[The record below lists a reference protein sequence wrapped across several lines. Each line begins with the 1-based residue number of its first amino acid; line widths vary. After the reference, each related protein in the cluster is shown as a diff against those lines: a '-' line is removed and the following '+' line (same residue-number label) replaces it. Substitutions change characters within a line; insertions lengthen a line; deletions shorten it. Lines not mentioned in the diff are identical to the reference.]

1 MIRLI
6 LLFLS
11 FISFSSSAQ
20 MINNG
25 MANLFTET
33 PFFNEKYIRS
43 VNLKS
48 IIGTISS
55 KKELGAIKKSG
66 KKEAYIFNKKGNLII
81 HYLSNNTKSKT
92 DTVFTF
98 YEYNKENKNSVMR
111 VSDSY
116 GFYSYTK
123 NYDSTSRLVNQVY
136 SREKN
141 ASKSKMN
148 FKLEERYII
157 FEESYQYSFKDS
169 VQIVTTLNSN
179 GRPYKIEKKFYDMLG
194 YLTKSTTKLLI
205 SNKTKYELYHYN
217 DRGFLKSIQYFKEAI
232 KLPIKEIKYDYDE
245 WGNVTFMDEYKNNE
259 RIIHKELLYEPST
272 LILKTILSQ
281 DLVSN
286 LITITK
292 FKSKFHNKI

>member
-11 FISFSSSAQ
+11 FISFSLSAQ

-123 NYDSTSRLVNQVY
+123 NYDSTSRLVNQIY

-292 FKSKFHNKI
+292 FKSKFYNKI

>member
-11 FISFSSSAQ
+11 FTIFSSSAQ

-33 PFFNEKYIRS
+33 PFFNEKYVRS

-48 IIGTISS
+48 ITGTIST
-55 KKELGAIKKSG
+55 KKELGAIKSSE

-81 HYLSNNTKSKT
+81 HYLANNTKSKK

-98 YEYNKENKNSVMR
+98 YEYNKENKNIVMR

-123 NYDSTSRLVNQVY
+123 NYDSSSRLLNQVY

-148 FKLEERYII
+148 FKLEEKYVI
-157 FEESYQYSFKDS
+157 FEESYQYSSQDS
-169 VQIVTTLNSN
+169 VNIVTTLNSN
-179 GRPYKIEKKFYDMLG
+179 GRPYKVEKKFYNHLG
-194 YLTKSTTKLLI
+194 YLIKSTTKLLI

-217 DRGFLKSIQYFKEAI
+217 DRGFLKSKQYFKEAI
-232 KLPIKEIKYDYDE
+232 KLPLKEIKYDYDE

-292 FKSKFHNKI
+292 FKAKFYN

>member
-11 FISFSSSAQ
+11 FISFSLSAQ

-33 PFFNEKYIRS
+33 PFFNEKYVRS

-48 IIGTISS
+48 ITGTIST
-55 KKELGAIKKSG
+55 KKELGAIKSSE

-81 HYLSNNTKSKT
+81 HYLANNTKSKK

-98 YEYNKENKNSVMR
+98 YEYNKENKNVVMR

-123 NYDSTSRLVNQVY
+123 NYDSSSRLLNQVY

-148 FKLEERYII
+148 FKLEEKYVI
-157 FEESYQYSFKDS
+157 FEESYQYSSKDS

-179 GRPYKIEKKFYDMLG
+179 GRPYKVEKKFFNHLG
-194 YLTKSTTKLLI
+194 YLTKSTTK
-205 SNKTKYELYHYN
+205 
-217 DRGFLKSIQYFKEAI
+217 FAI
-232 KLPIKEIKYDYDE
+232 
-245 WGNVTFMDEYKNNE
+245 
-259 RIIHKELLYEPST
+259 
-272 LILKTILSQ
+272 
-281 DLVSN
+281 
-286 LITITK
+286 
-292 FKSKFHNKI
+292 

>member
-11 FISFSSSAQ
+11 SISFSLSAQ

-123 NYDSTSRLVNQVY
+123 NYDSTLRLVNQVY

-292 FKSKFHNKI
+292 FKSKFFNKI

>member
-11 FISFSSSAQ
+11 SISFSLSAQ

-55 KKELGAIKKSG
+55 KKELSDIKKSG

-292 FKSKFHNKI
+292 FKSKFFNKI

>member
-6 LLFLS
+6 LLFL
-11 FISFSSSAQ
+11 FFRSFSLSAQ

-33 PFFNEKYIRS
+33 PFFNEKYVRS

-48 IIGTISS
+48 ITGTIST
-55 KKELGAIKKSG
+55 KKELGAIKSSE

-81 HYLSNNTKSKT
+81 HYLANNIKSKK

-98 YEYNKENKNSVMR
+98 YEYNKENKNTVMR

-123 NYDSTSRLVNQVY
+123 NYDSSSRLLNQVF

-148 FKLEERYII
+148 FKLDEKYVI
-157 FEESYQYSFKDS
+157 FEESYQYSSQDS

-179 GRPYKIEKKFYDMLG
+179 GRPYKVEKKFYNHLG

-205 SNKTKYELYHYN
+205 SNKMKYEIYHYN
-217 DRGFLKSIQYFKEAI
+217 DRGFLKSKQYFKEAI
-232 KLPIKEIKYDYDE
+232 KLPLKEIKYDYDE

-292 FKSKFHNKI
+292 FKAKFYN

>member
-1 MIRLI
+1 MVRLI
-6 LLFLS
+6 LFFLS
-11 FISFSSSAQ
+11 FISFSLSAQ

-292 FKSKFHNKI
+292 FKSKFYNKI

>member
-33 PFFNEKYIRS
+33 PFFNEKYVRS

-48 IIGTISS
+48 ITGTIST
-55 KKELGAIKKSG
+55 KKELGAIKSSE

-81 HYLSNNTKSKT
+81 HYLANNTKSKK

-98 YEYNKENKNSVMR
+98 YEYNKENKNVVMR

-123 NYDSTSRLVNQVY
+123 NYDSSSRLLNQVY

-148 FKLEERYII
+148 FKLEEKYVI
-157 FEESYQYSFKDS
+157 FEESYQYSSQDS
-169 VQIVTTLNSN
+169 VHIVTTLNSN
-179 GRPYKIEKKFYDMLG
+179 GRPYKVEKKFYNPLG

-217 DRGFLKSIQYFKEAI
+217 DRGFLKSKQYFKEAI
-232 KLPIKEIKYDYDE
+232 KFPVKEIKYDYDE

-292 FKSKFHNKI
+292 FKAKFYN

>member
-11 FISFSSSAQ
+11 FMSFSSSAQ

-157 FEESYQYSFKDS
+157 FEESYQYSFQDS

>member
-11 FISFSSSAQ
+11 FISFSLSAQ

-33 PFFNEKYIRS
+33 PFFNEKYVRS

-48 IIGTISS
+48 ITGTIST
-55 KKELGAIKKSG
+55 KKELGAIKSSE

-81 HYLSNNTKSKT
+81 HYLANNTKSKK

-98 YEYNKENKNSVMR
+98 YEYNKENKNVVMR

-123 NYDSTSRLVNQVY
+123 NYDSSSRLLNQVY

-148 FKLEERYII
+148 FKLEEKYVI
-157 FEESYQYSFKDS
+157 FEESYQYSSKDS
-169 VQIVTTLNSN
+169 VHIVTTLNSN
-179 GRPYKIEKKFYDMLG
+179 GRPYKVEKKFYNPLG

-217 DRGFLKSIQYFKEAI
+217 DRGFLKSKQYFKEAI
-232 KLPIKEIKYDYDE
+232 KFPVKEIKYDYDE

-292 FKSKFHNKI
+292 FKAKFYN

>member
-11 FISFSSSAQ
+11 SISFSLSAQ

-157 FEESYQYSFKDS
+157 FEESYQYSFQDS

-232 KLPIKEIKYDYDE
+232 KFPIKEIKYDYDE

-292 FKSKFHNKI
+292 FKSKFFNKI

>member
-1 MIRLI
+1 M
-6 LLFLS
+6 
-11 FISFSSSAQ
+11 SFSSSAQ

-141 ASKSKMN
+141 ASKSKIN

-292 FKSKFHNKI
+292 FKSKFFNKI

>member
-11 FISFSSSAQ
+11 SISFSLSAQ

-157 FEESYQYSFKDS
+157 FEESYQYSFQDS

-292 FKSKFHNKI
+292 FKSKFYNKI

>member
-1 MIRLI
+1 MIRLF

-11 FISFSSSAQ
+11 FISFSLSAQ

-33 PFFNEKYIRS
+33 PFFNEKYVRS

-48 IIGTISS
+48 ITGTIST
-55 KKELGAIKKSG
+55 KKELGAIKSSE

-81 HYLSNNTKSKT
+81 HYLANNTKSKN

-98 YEYNKENKNSVMR
+98 YEYNKENKNAVMR

-123 NYDSTSRLVNQVY
+123 NYDSSSRLLNQVY

-148 FKLEERYII
+148 FKLEEKYVI
-157 FEESYQYSFKDS
+157 FEESYQYSSKDS
-169 VQIVTTLNSN
+169 VHIVTTLNSN
-179 GRPYKIEKKFYDMLG
+179 GRPYKVEKKFYNPLG

-217 DRGFLKSIQYFKEAI
+217 DRGFLKSKQYFKEAI
-232 KLPIKEIKYDYDE
+232 KFPVKEIKYDYDE

-272 LILKTILSQ
+272 LILKTILSL

-292 FKSKFHNKI
+292 FKAKFYN

>member
-148 FKLEERYII
+148 FKLYII
-157 FEESYQYSFKDS
+157 FEESYQYSFQDS

-292 FKSKFHNKI
+292 FKSKFFNKI

>member
-33 PFFNEKYIRS
+33 PFFNEKYVRS

-48 IIGTISS
+48 ITGTIST
-55 KKELGAIKKSG
+55 KKELGAIKSSE

-81 HYLSNNTKSKT
+81 HYLANNTKSKK

-98 YEYNKENKNSVMR
+98 YEYNKENKNAVMR

-123 NYDSTSRLVNQVY
+123 NYDSSSRLLNQVY

-148 FKLEERYII
+148 FKLEEKYVI
-157 FEESYQYSFKDS
+157 FEESYQYSSKDS
-169 VQIVTTLNSN
+169 VHIVTTLNSN
-179 GRPYKIEKKFYDMLG
+179 GRPYKVEKKFYNPLG

-217 DRGFLKSIQYFKEAI
+217 DRGFLKSKQYFKEAI
-232 KLPIKEIKYDYDE
+232 KLPVKEIKYDYDE

-292 FKSKFHNKI
+292 FKAKFYN